1 MAKATFKESL
11 PLVGVNSLLELREW
25 LRLNHNTSG
34 GVWLV
39 LNKKGFG
46 LPTVSYSE
54 VVDEGLCWGR
64 IDSTTHKL
72 DEKRYKIMFCPRK
85 PRSVWSQV
93 NKQKIERLQA
103 EGRMQPPGKAKIE
116 AALADG
122 SWNTLNEADSLE
134 VPADLEAAFARHPGA
149 AKKFAAFTAPSR
161 RNILWYIHSAKRSE
175 TRAKRVEET
184 AALAARG
191 IRANYPADKR
201 K

>member
-1 MAKATFKESL
+1 MAKTSFKESL
-11 PLVGVNSLLELREW
+11 PLVGVQSLEELREW
-25 LRLNHNTSG
+25 LRPNHDTSG
-34 GVWLV
+34 GIWLV

-46 LPTVSYSE
+46 LPIVTYSE
-54 VVDEGLCWGR
+54 VVDEGLCRGW
-64 IDSTTHKL
+64 IDSTTQKL

-103 EGRMQPPGKAKIE
+103 EGRMQPPGQAKID
-116 AALADG
+116 AAIADG
-122 SWNTLNEADSLE
+122 SWDTLNEADSLA
-134 VPADLEAAFARHPGA
+134 VPADLEGAFARHPGSA
-149 AKKFAAFTAPSR
+149 VRFAAFTAPSR
-161 RNILWYIHSAKRSE
+161 RNILWYIYSAKRPE

-191 IRANYPADKR
+191 IRANNPADKG